1 MTNAVTIHNHDGI
14 AVLLVDNPPVG
25 LVKVRLMVCVLH
37 SLPRRNRQLGR
48 ESAPLDQRGRAS
60 LFVNFA
66 GDEMALL
73 DCNGCGPGR
82 ELS

>member
-66 GDEMALL
+66 GYEMTLMIE
-73 DCNGCGPGR
+73 DPMGSG
-82 ELS
+82 